1 MKRILWLDDQFDI
14 EGTIIHT
21 LYDQLYVQFQ
31 ASQKKDIQEIISE
44 YKIVK
49 VGTYDE
55 YEYKMNESIY
65 DIVILDI
72 DGKKD
77 ENKQYNTVGFTLA
90 ANYARLKK
98 TSIIIYSGQVDYC
111 KNEIES
117 TQKLAESEN
126 IICKVVKKGNTI
138 IALYQAIMDIFDN
151 DIWTKFPH
159 IRELLEREELSQDG
173 EWLKQILQSYIKQNF
188 SSKIAYE
195 FRGILEKIIKL
206 LRADF
211 EESLKK
217 YYIRNLNW
225 VNGRKKDDKIE
236 AINKVRLSDNK
247 FIEQILTCSHC
258 KPQKDNLFHDNH
270 LVIPSKVMPREVKFA
285 LNYIWEL
292 SNIYHHCNEMTP
304 DFNEIMAN
312 NNEKVYRMTYDAFL
326 LVLEWYYQYEKKK
339 LCKYIKI

>member
-1 MKRILWLDDQFDI
+1 MRKILWLDDQFGIDP
-14 EGTIIHT
+14 ELDNEVNE
-21 LYDQLYVQFQ
+21 LYEELALATNLTDEEVV
-31 ASQKKDIQEIISE
+31 KE
-44 YKIVK
+44 YNIVTVSNYPEFK
-49 VGTYDE
+49 QMM
-55 YEYKMNESIY
+55 KESIF
-65 DIVILDI
+65 DAVILDI
-72 DGKKD
+72 DGMGEAD
-77 ENKQYNTVGFTLA
+77 REERSLDGFYNSREDAIT
-90 ANYARLKK
+90 KK
-98 TSIIIYSGQVDYC
+98 TSIVIYSGQV
-111 KNEIES
+111 E
-117 TQKLAESEN
+117 ESEREIKGFLSSIKNKN
-126 IICKVVKKGNTI
+126 IECKVVRKIEGVEKLCE
-138 IALYQAIMDIFDN
+138 ALMDIFDN

-173 EWLKQILQSYIKQNF
+173 EWLKHILQSYIKQNF

-217 YYIRNLNW
+217 YYIRNLNRE
-225 VNGRKKDDKIE
+225 NGRKKDDKIE
-236 AINKVRLSDNK
+236 AINKVGLSDNI
-247 FIEQILTCSHC
+247 FIEQILKCSHC
-258 KPQKDNLFHDNH
+258 KPLKDNLFHDNH